1 MSLYSSILDILGNL
15 RKFSHGKIVSH
26 PTGLSILKCLYC
38 KQAFLETHSHTRN
51 KKTKTPMIFCLLDFL
66 GFSLIQWGKV
76 ALSGRGR
83 GKSRKLKSIIK
94 GSVKGM
100 ELSVL
105 SMESFFLRSLFQ
117 WSRDTIGERNLSFL
131 AVFG

>member
-1 MSLYSSILDILGNL
+1 M
-15 RKFSHGKIVSH
+15 
-26 PTGLSILKCLYC
+26 
-38 KQAFLETHSHTRN
+38 
-51 KKTKTPMIFCLLDFL
+51 
-66 GFSLIQWGKV
+66 